1 MSVAAGDSGYPLEP
15 WLLTPL
21 TAPTT
26 RQENAF
32 NSAHSKTRNV
42 IERCFGVLKSRFR
55 CLDKS
60 GGTLLY
66 TADKACKLV
75 TATAVLH
82 NFCITQQLNADVDPS
97 VMDRSTAIQPVT
109 DNTALQQPASVS
121 ATRLRQTVVQQF

>member
-1 MSVAAGDSGYPLEP
+1 M
-15 WLLTPL
+15 LL
-21 TAPTT
+21 
-26 RQENAF
+26 
-32 NSAHSKTRNV
+32 HSKTRNV
-42 IERCFGVLKSRFR
+42 IEHCFGVLKSRFR

-60 GGTLLY
+60 GGALLY
-66 TADKACKLV
+66 TTDKACKLV

-109 DNTALQQPASVS
+109 DNTALQQPTSVS